1 MVDYLYI
8 IFSLLAL
15 YPLYI
20 AFKKLLTPYDVY
32 INYSS
37 VLLMMASNIF
47 HLHVF
52 HTGQIPFLGVSVSDN
67 DFMLYT
73 RHLSSCFFVG
83 CTHSPRSHSSL
94 CSRGFA
100 PWPSRCILKSIG
112 YTLLLLY
119 LFRALLHL

>member
-73 RHLSSCFFVG
+73 SFALSFSCTITFMIAHSRHY
-83 CTHSPRSHSSL
+83 RKNK
-94 CSRGFA
+94 
-100 PWPSRCILKSIG
+100 W
-112 YTLLLLY
+112 
-119 LFRALLHL
+119 